1 MEHWLMSFRCSQA
14 ESADLWNNLRN
25 DLLNKSLCTTHTF
38 NIDQQFKSGSLDSLV
53 AMADDFSRLDHQLE
67 ASLRKIER
75 QCYDLDPNPS
85 LTVCLPSKDNKDNK
99 EYVSTSSYLSTFK
112 WDVSK
117 YAPSNSLA
125 ELMGLIENRLHG
137 LDDDVKA
144 QTAKF
149 IEFRN
154 ALSQASKKD
163 SGGLAL
169 RDLNDVL
176 TPDRCSHTDFIN
188 TEYIKTLIVVIPKK
202 DVEQWLRDYEF
213 LSDKVVPGSTKQFNV
228 GEDKDGLTLWR
239 IVLLSVAQDE
249 VIAKAKKN
257 RWVMREFEF
266 NPERN
271 EVDKNNREELK
282 ADFAKKQATL
292 LGLCKSVFSEL
303 FIALVHL
310 KALRVYTESI
320 LRYSLPPQYFS
331 VIVTPKDGKQKKIL
345 DGLVR
350 RFLKSGERP
359 EMFASKEESEDGEDF
374 FPFVFIR
381 MPRYGES

>member
-1 MEHWLMSFRCSQA
+1 MEHWLMSFKCSQA
-14 ESADLWNNLRN
+14 ESAQLWESLRN
-25 DLLNKSLCTTHTF
+25 DLLNKSLCTVHTF

-67 ASLRKIER
+67 AALRKIER
-75 QCYDLDPNPS
+75 QCFDLDPNPS
-85 LTVCLPSKDNKDNK
+85 LTVCLASKDNKDNK

-125 ELMGLIENRLHG
+125 ELLGIIENRLHS

-144 QTAKF
+144 QSAKF

-154 ALSQASKKD
+154 ALSQANKKD
-163 SGGLAL
+163 AGGLAV
-169 RDLNDVL
+169 RDLSEVL
-176 TPDRCSHTDFIN
+176 VPEVCQLSDFIN
-188 TEYIKTLIVVIPKK
+188 TEYLKTLIVVVPKK
-202 DVEQWLRDYEF
+202 DIEQWLREYEF
-213 LSDKVVPGSTKQFNV
+213 LSSKVVPGSAKQFSV
-228 GEDKDGLTLWR
+228 EDKDGLTIWR
-239 IVLLSVAQDE
+239 IVILTVAQDE
-249 VIAKAKKN
+249 VVAKAKKN
-257 RWVMREFEF
+257 RWVIREFEF
-266 NPERN
+266 NPERTA
-271 EVDKNNREELK
+271 VDKTNKEELR
-282 ADFAKKQATL
+282 ADYNKKQATL

-331 VIVTPKDGKQKKIL
+331 VIVSAKDGKQKRIL

-359 EMFASKEESEDGEDF
+359 DMFSAKEESEDGEDF

-381 MPRYGES
+381 MPKYGEE

>member
-1 MEHWLMSFRCSQA
+1 MEHWLMSFKCSQA
-14 ESADLWNNLRN
+14 ESAQLWDSLRN
-25 DLLNKSLCTTHTF
+25 DLLNKSLCTVHTF

-67 ASLRKIER
+67 AALRKIER

-85 LTVCLPSKDNKDNK
+85 LTVCLASKDNKDNK

-117 YAPSNSLA
+117 YAPSNSLS
-125 ELMGLIENRLHG
+125 ELLGLIENRLHS

-144 QTAKF
+144 QSGKF

-154 ALSQASKKD
+154 ALSQANKKD
-163 SGGLAL
+163 SGGLAV
-169 RDLNDVL
+169 RDLNEVL
-176 TPDRCSHTDFIN
+176 APEVCQFSDFIN
-188 TEYIKTLIVVIPKK
+188 TEYLKTLIVVVPKK
-202 DVEQWLRDYEF
+202 DIEQWLREYEF
-213 LSDKVVPGSTKQFNV
+213 LSNKVVPGSAKQFNV
-228 GEDKDGLTLWR
+228 EDRDGLTIWR
-239 IVLLSVAQDE
+239 IVILTVAQDE
-249 VIAKAKKN
+249 VVTKAKKN
-257 RWVMREFEF
+257 RWVVREFEF
-266 NPERN
+266 NPDRTA
-271 EVDKNNREELK
+271 VDKSNKEELK
-282 ADFAKKQATL
+282 ADYNKKQATL

-331 VIVTPKDGKQKKIL
+331 VIVSAKDGKQKKIL

-359 EMFASKEESEDGEDF
+359 EMFAAKEESEDGEDF

-381 MPRYGES
+381 MPKYGEE